1 MTAAPPRK
9 RVTAPKPASLA
20 APQKTNGPASN
31 GAANP
36 TPLPAPTKVP
46 DLEHPYGD
54 RKIFVWKPRKGG
66 DPIVLPHISTV
77 KTSQEFF
84 CLIYDLNEMFQGFEW
99 LIKAEVP
106 KAIRLR
112 VAALGDDDPTDQ
124 NNMYTAW
131 FKPINRPTGGE
142 PPGES

>member
-9 RVTAPKPASLA
+9 RATAPKPASLA

-36 TPLPAPTKVP
+36 TPLPPPTQVP
-46 DLEHPYGD
+46 DIEHPYGD
-54 RKIFVWKPRKGG
+54 RKIFVWKPRNGG